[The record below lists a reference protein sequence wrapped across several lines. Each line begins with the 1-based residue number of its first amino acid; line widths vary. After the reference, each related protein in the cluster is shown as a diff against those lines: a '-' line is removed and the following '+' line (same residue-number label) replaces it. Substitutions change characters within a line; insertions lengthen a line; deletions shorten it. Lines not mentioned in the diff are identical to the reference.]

1 MTKRESSNEQRI
13 LDGLRSGDPDRI
25 NQAYELLTEN
35 LVFYA
40 RSLLRTRFNQVNL
53 QEGSIVQ
60 SAIASLVKRGA
71 DQFDNEDHLQGRM
84 RIEVLRKIQDRI
96 KARSNRS
103 LQENDSGIG
112 LGEERV
118 TDGPGI
124 ATRIAEGE
132 CVFDARG
139 LMLAGLDRSD
149 RELVDLCLFQGL
161 DSRKAG
167 EQLGVAPEVIRQ
179 RLTRLRPRL
188 RASLLEPVRPEGVG
202 DPRRARGGS
211 NRPLGSNR
219 AAWHDAEPD
228 GRRVAS
234 PSRRCRATDDR
245 RGGVPSPR
253 WSDGTVEGLTCR
265 QVARRLINKMW
276 SIPRG
281 VLKVRVRRLRVA
293 SSTSGDGGERVR
305 LGREFCR

>member
-60 SAIASLVKRGA
+60 SAIASLVERGA

-188 RASLLEPVRPEGVG
+188 RASLLEPVRRRL
-202 DPRRARGGS
+202 DPKEWEI
-211 NRPLGSNR
+211 L
-219 AAWHDAEPD
+219 D
-228 GRRVAS
+228 VL
-234 PSRRCRATDDR
+234 
-245 RGGVPSPR
+245 V
-253 WSDGTVEGLTCR
+253 
-265 QVARRLINKMW
+265 VARIDP
-276 SIPRG
+276 SEAI
-281 VLKVRVRRLRVA
+281 
-293 SSTSGDGGERVR
+293 ER
-305 LGREFCR
+305 LGMTPSLMAEELLRLLGDVVRPMIGEEGCRVLDGLMGRSKG